1 MELKPATCTAINS
14 DSLDGFRCWG
24 SAKLYVP
31 EGLTIR
37 EARFE
42 PGTAASADYSVPP
55 FEP

>member
-1 MELKPATCTAINS
+1 MHIAQQSIWN
-14 DSLDGFRCWG
+14 SLDGFRWGG

-31 EGLTIR
+31 EGLTQR